1 MFYGMNAWFLA
12 TLATG
17 ALWWVAGA
25 AHPAWMRLPPRAAAQ
40 AYVSSWSRG
49 GPALAVLALAA
60 AGLGVAAAF
69 AEPDPKWALGS
80 AFMASAF
87 VFTIV
92 AMGAPGHKLRDLAKA
107 PDQGVR
113 EAAQEGAQEGA
124 GGEALSVL
132 RLWGRLHLIRSI
144 LASIGVFFFIW
155 AAH

>member
-25 AHPAWMRLPPRAAAQ
+25 ALPAWLKLPPQQAAQ

-49 GPALAVLALAA
+49 GPALALLALCS

-69 AEPDPKWALGS
+69 AEPDPKWAVG
-80 AFMASAF
+80 AGFMAAAF
-87 VFTIV
+87 VFTLV
-92 AMGAPGHKLRDLAKA
+92 AMGAPGHALRDHAA
-107 PDQGVR
+107 ADAGPDTHVI
-113 EAAQEGAQEGA
+113 
-124 GGEALSVL
+124 L
-132 RLWGRLHLIRSI
+132 RRWGRLHLIRSL